1 MLLTNPPTLFVVVVV
16 EHESP
21 LDRVS
26 LGLGDGDG
34 RGVGHRGDGGGGQ
47 HQGRHVHVAHQPSF
61 SHCHFGPITF
71 FKFCL
76 SFNDFLIFFNFL
88 LYMFIIENLNQVIII
103 VF

>member
-1 MLLTNPPTLFVVVVV
+1 MLTNPPTLFVVVVV

-34 RGVGHRGDGGGGQ
+34 RGVGHRGDRGGWQ

-61 SHCHFGPITF
+61 SQRHFCPNGIF
-71 FKFCL
+71 NFGS
-76 SFNDFLIFFNFL
+76 SFNFFGK
-88 LYMFIIENLNQVIII
+88 
-103 VF
+103 